1 MDVEARR
8 AFVASIRTLAAAGK
22 TIVFTTH
29 YLREAE
35 ELAER
40 IVVIDHGTV
49 IADAS
54 PGELKARVPGKKI
67 TVIASRRLE
76 KTDLDGL
83 PARVLGLEGDRATL
97 LSNEPAT
104 VLRELFRRGV
114 DVVDLEVSGADL
126 EEAFLALTRR
136 AEAPG

>member
-1 MDVEARR
+1 
-8 AFVASIRTLAAAGK
+8 
-22 TIVFTTH
+22 VFTSH

-35 ELAER
+35 ELAQR
-40 IVVIDHGTV
+40 IVVIDRGTV

-67 TVIASRRLE
+67 TLVAGRLLA
-76 KTDLDGL
+76 TADLDGL
-83 PARVLGLEGDRATL
+83 PASIMSLDRDRATL

-114 DVVDLEVSGADL
+114 DLVDLEVSGADL

-136 AEAPG
+136 PEAAAR